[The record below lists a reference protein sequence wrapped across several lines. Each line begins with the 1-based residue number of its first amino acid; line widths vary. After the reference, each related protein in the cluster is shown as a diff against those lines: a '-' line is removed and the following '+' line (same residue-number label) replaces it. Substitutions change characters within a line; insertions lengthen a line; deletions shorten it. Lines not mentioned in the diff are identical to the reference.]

1 MAVMSSPSVVFLG
14 HGTQLS
20 CVFYYWFS
28 YSDTYWRASWWMEN
42 WLVYLVVLF
51 ITAIWL
57 PISVI
62 CLGFNPVLFADT
74 SLWPRKKVCSSI
86 PEDSLVTALSTSN
99 NSLNYNADT
108 MLSEVWIVKCF
119 GWQYFS
125 SWSIW
130 QNYAKGM
137 VVRSVLQAEK
147 QGVNVIVLGA
157 LNKAYW
163 LNDGGQEVLNDFI
176 RIKKARNENDVEC
189 GIQQVS
195 GIKIIHGNT
204 LTSAVVCHQL
214 EVLLKEQNSKQDR
227 IQLEDN
233 YNCNDPD
240 NLDTTISEKK
250 CQENEVILP
259 VLMDIIVLGA
269 TSKIGR
275 AVAVTM
281 AGFGGVRVICVGIKS
296 GRMTQVIEEGKEAAK
311 LLYSAR
317 TDIENLC
324 NDKIKHCADVTKV
337 SEMAPIAIWLIGKG
351 GGRIVQS
358 IPPGSTV
365 LSFAVPCPL
374 AATNALRGKG
384 EALVSGRYIIRD
396 DIRYIDCGVLVLPYG
411 MIEQRQFCG
420 MLPKRLLYSCHAAA
434 IVHDLE
440 GWNHHEVGE
449 VVLRDMATTLKAAF
463 KHGFTLDA
471 LHRLPRRRL
480 SMLPRRLDSGEKTG
494 APLVD
499 VFLSSVEE
507 RAQQHRLSF
516 ILNE

>member
-1 MAVMSSPSVVFLG
+1 MAVLSSPSVVFLG

-20 CVFYYWFS
+20 CAFYYWFA
-28 YSDTYWRASWWMEN
+28 YSDTYWRSSWWMEN
-42 WLVYLVVLF
+42 LFVYLVVLF
-51 ITAIWL
+51 ISGIWF
-57 PISVI
+57 PISVLL
-62 CLGFNPVLFADT
+62 CGLKPVILADT
-74 SLWPRKKVCSSI
+74 ALWPRTEISSSI
-86 PEDSLVTALSTSN
+86 FEDNLVTALSTSN
-99 NSLNYNADT
+99 NSLNNNGDA
-108 MLSEVWIVKCF
+108 MISVVWIVKCF
-119 GWQYFS
+119 SWQYFS

-130 QNYAKGM
+130 QNYAKYM

-163 LNDGGQEVLNDFI
+163 LNDGGEEVLNDFS
-176 RIKKARNENDVEC
+176 RIKKLRNENDDLEC

-204 LTSAVVCHQL
+204 LTSAVVCYQL
-214 EVLLKEQNSKQDR
+214 EILLIEQNLLHSR
-227 IQLEDN
+227 MGCNEI

-240 NLDTTISEKK
+240 SSDATEI
-250 CQENEVILP
+250 CDVDVGAYQVP
-259 VLMDIIVLGA
+259 VLMDVIVVGA

-281 AGFGGVRVICVGIKS
+281 AGLKGVRVWCVGSKS

-311 LLYSAR
+311 LLYS
-317 TDIENLC
+317 TSVDTILLDIENLC
-324 NDKIKHCADVTKV
+324 NDKIKHSEDVTSV
-337 SEMAPIAIWLIGKG
+337 SDMAPIAIWLIGKG
-351 GGRIVQS
+351 GGKIVES

-374 AATNALRGKG
+374 AATTAFKKKG
-384 EALVSGRYIIRD
+384 EALIGGRYIIRD
-396 DIRYIDCGVLVLPYG
+396 DIRYIDCGVLVLPND

-449 VVLRDMATTLKAAF
+449 VVIKDMAKTLKAAY
-463 KHGFTLDA
+463 KHGFKVDP
-471 LHRLPRRRL
+471 LHKLPRRRL
-480 SMLPRRLDSGEKTG
+480 SLFPAKRGTIP
-494 APLVD
+494 AVD

-507 RAQQHRLSF
+507 RIQ
-516 ILNE
+516 